1 MPPPGQGTD
10 PAEHRGAR
18 PGKQAAEDEAR
29 HAEEDPQAARKHRG
43 AELEQTDGDGGCQ
56 NIEGGRE
63 AQTAANPHEP
73 VTTQSEARTT
83 QAAR

>member
-1 MPPPGQGTD
+1 MGVRHGRRREDGMPPPGQGTD

-63 AQTAANPHEP
+63 APDSRESA
-73 VTTQSEARTT
+73 
-83 QAAR
+83 